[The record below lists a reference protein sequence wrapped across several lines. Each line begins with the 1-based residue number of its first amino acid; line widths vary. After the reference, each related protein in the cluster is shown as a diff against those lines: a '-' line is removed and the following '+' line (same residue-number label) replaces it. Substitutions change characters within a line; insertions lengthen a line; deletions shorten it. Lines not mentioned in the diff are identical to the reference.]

1 MKRSIVQLTLFLAGI
16 LLCFSLP
23 AQEKPGSKKAS
34 VFKRQEFHQ
43 RGGLPNLF
51 YKIKTQRQVRIGYIG
66 GSITE
71 AKDGWRDLTFSWFR
85 LAYPQTSFYQ
95 INATIG
101 GTGSNLGVFRM
112 EHDMLEYKPDLLF
125 VEFAVNDSEEPR
137 ESILRSMEGI
147 VRKTWAAFPNTDICF
162 IYTTAEKFCPDLMN
176 GKLQSASQA
185 MEELAEHYGIASIH
199 VGMEI
204 ARLYAQGKL
213 ILSGDPA
220 ENAHTIVFTKDHTH
234 PLSESGHP
242 LYASVVVKYLDK
254 MSKKANKTE
263 HQLPLS
269 YIQDNWQDAKMID
282 ISQTELKGKWIKLS
296 GNNPIVQQESQF
308 MPSIYQANPG
318 SSMHFKFKGKVLGF
332 YDCIGPGSGSLEISV
347 DGKKQEKYRFDQY
360 CSSFRKNCFFVD
372 GLSDGSHEVEVSV
385 SGAKIDKAA
394 ILSKKGISIENP
406 AKYSGLDW
414 YPANV
419 MIVGELLK

>member
-1 MKRSIVQLTLFLAGI
+1 VS
-16 LLCFSLP
+16 
-23 AQEKPGSKKAS
+23 QESKFTGNKKDYP
-34 VFKRQEFHQ
+34 VFKMQEFHQ
-43 RGGLPNLF
+43 REGLPNLF
-51 YKIKTQRQVRIGYIG
+51 YKIATQRQVRIGYIG

-85 LAYPQTSFYQ
+85 LTFPQTAFYQ

-176 GKLQSASQA
+176 GKPHPASQA
-185 MEELAEHYGIASIH
+185 MEEVAEYYGIPSIH

-242 LYASVVVKYLDK
+242 LYANIVVKYLDK
-254 MSKKANKTE
+254 MRKKAKQTK
-263 HQLPLS
+263 HTLPLP
-269 YIQDNWQDAKMID
+269 YVRDNWQAAQMID
-282 ISQTELKGKWIKLS
+282 ISQTELLGKWTKLF
-296 GNNPIVQQESQF
+296 GDNPIVQQEEKF
-308 MPSIYQANPG
+308 MPSIYQAKPG
-318 SSMHFKFKGKVLGF
+318 SSMHFRFRGSVLGF
-332 YDCIGPGSGSLEISV
+332 YDCVGPGTGVVDISV
-347 DGKKQEKYRFDQY
+347 DGKKQEKFRFDHWCNNY
-360 CSSFRKNCFFVD
+360 RKSSFFVD
-372 GLSDGSHEVEVSV
+372 GLKDGIHEVDIRILD
-385 SGAKIDKAA
+385 KIVDKAA
-394 ILSKKGISIENP
+394 ILSPKKITINDLS
-406 AKYSGLDW
+406 KYEELNW